1 MLTLVPLAHGSR
13 GGPLADVY
21 DCRAPPERGIP
32 GTDTSVGSTKSMRH
46 GLEKSCSSDQ
56 VKLETNMT
64 SFDGREKAFENKFAH
79 DADLKFKAESRRNKM
94 LAEWAAAKM
103 GIAGAAIEDYI
114 KAVRK
119 ADLAEK
125 GDDDVMRK
133 VAKDLADKG
142 VKVSDTDLRKQMDE
156 FLATAVQQIE
166 SSKG

>member
-1 MLTLVPLAHGSR
+1 
-13 GGPLADVY
+13 
-21 DCRAPPERGIP
+21 
-32 GTDTSVGSTKSMRH
+32 
-46 GLEKSCSSDQ
+46 
-56 VKLETNMT
+56 MT
-64 SFDGREKAFENKFAH
+64 SFDSRQKAFENKFAH

-103 GIAGAAIEDYI
+103 GMTGAAVEDYI

-142 VKVSDTDLRKQMDE
+142 VKVSDTDLRNQMTE